1 MEVTKTHT
9 AFPSNVSK
17 RFPEREGRATNVVR
31 PSSLFV
37 ASPSLSVH
45 CRGPLRNARHK
56 LCDTH
61 THLHF
66 LRLNTSSNRHDVDMK
81 KLNTLIVTSTLLLAA
96 PSTALLAAPNSAGA
110 LAPNNAVTSP
120 LNGQKCDNPGALR
133 RANNSRFVCSPE
145 GARNVWRR
153 VERPATLSSIVAA
166 IPGYSLLATA
176 LKQSGLDTALAT
188 AGPFT
193 LFAPRNAAFLAL
205 PQEKLD
211 YLLDPA
217 NVAVLRKVL
226 LHHVV
231 SGSISSKLLQ
241 PGTYTTLNGTM
252 ITVRVRSQIRSQ
264 IRIDGARVTFGD
276 VAATNGLMHG
286 ITGVLVPSDVM
297 IP

>member
-1 MEVTKTHT
+1 LL
-9 AFPSNVSK
+9 AFCSQSPA
-17 RFPEREGRATNVVR
+17 GRAV
-31 PSSLFV
+31 
-37 ASPSLSVH
+37 
-45 CRGPLRNARHK
+45 LRNVRHR
-56 LCDTH
+56 LYDTH
-61 THLHF
+61 THLLF
-66 LRLNTSSNRHDVDMK
+66 LRHNALLQRHDVGMK
-81 KLNTLIVTSTLLLAA
+81 KLNTLIVASTLLLAA
-96 PSTALLAAPNSAGA
+96 PGSALLAAPNSAQVGS
-110 LAPNNAVTSP
+110 PNSAQVESSNSSFMSP

-133 RANNSRFVCSPE
+133 RANNSRFVCAPE

-205 PQEKLD
+205 PKAQLD
-211 YLLDPA
+211 YLLAPA

-231 SGSISSKLLQ
+231 SGSVSSSSLQ
-241 PGTYTTLNGTM
+241 SGTYTTLNGTM
-252 ITVRVRSQIRSQ
+252 ITVRVGNQ
-264 IRIDGARVTFGD
+264 IRIDGTRVTFGD

>member
-1 MEVTKTHT
+1 
-9 AFPSNVSK
+9 
-17 RFPEREGRATNVVR
+17 
-31 PSSLFV
+31 LY
-37 ASPSLSVH
+37 
-45 CRGPLRNARHK
+45 
-56 LCDTH
+56 DTH
-61 THLHF
+61 THLFF
-66 LRLNTSSNRHDVDMK
+66 LRLIVLIQRHDVDMK

-96 PSTALLAAPNSAGA
+96 PGSALLAAPNRAQVGSPSSAQA
-110 LAPNNAVTSP
+110 TAPITAVASP

-205 PQEKLD
+205 PQSKLD

-231 SGSISSKLLQ
+231 SGSVSSSSLQ
-241 PGTYTTLNGTM
+241 SGTYTTLNGTM
-252 ITVRVRSQIRSQ
+252 ITVRVGNQ
-264 IRIDGARVTFGD
+264 IRIDGTRVTFAD

>member
-1 MEVTKTHT
+1 MH
-9 AFPSNVSK
+9 
-17 RFPEREGRATNVVR
+17 
-31 PSSLFV
+31 
-37 ASPSLSVH
+37 
-45 CRGPLRNARHK
+45 
-56 LCDTH
+56 DTH

-110 LAPNNAVTSP
+110 LAPNSAGALAPNNAVASP

-231 SGSISSKLLQ
+231 SGSISSRLLQ
-241 PGTYTTLNGTM
+241 SGTYTTLNGTM
-252 ITVRVRSQIRSQ
+252 ITVRVGSQ